1 MLNYAEALKYLEGV
15 SWLGIRP
22 GLERIEELLRRLG
35 SPERRCRYVHVAGT
49 NGKGSTSA
57 MLAAMLTAA
66 GYRTGLY
73 TSPHLL
79 RLTERMRIDGAE
91 ISPEELAGAV
101 AALARAAEGM
111 AEPCTEFELI
121 TAAALWWFAERGCD
135 KVSISEIVERAD
147 SSVGAFYG
155 HFKSKDELVT
165 RIWLDV
171 TTSIIAEDTERAAR
185 ITDKYE
191 FVDFLVERAK
201 ESLRNPVMN
210 SLYKY
215 CRMTPE
221 DARELSSYAS
231 RFLAMIRNMLN
242 SCAPNASEETL
253 WSYASLIHTIINARS
268 REGYD
273 QAYMRFSDSV
283 LRDAILAL
291 MDACS
296 ASVG

>member
-1 MLNYAEALKYLEGV
+1 MKRQQERALNT
-15 SWLGIRP
+15 RN
-22 GLERIEELLRRLG
+22 RI
-35 SPERRCRYVHVAGT
+35 
-49 NGKGSTSA
+49 
-57 MLAAMLTAA
+57 LTAA
-66 GYRTGLY
+66 
-73 TSPHLL
+73 
-79 RLTERMRIDGAE
+79 AE
-91 ISPEELAGAV
+91 L
-101 AALARAAEGM
+101 
-111 AEPCTEFELI
+111 
-121 TAAALWWFAERGCD
+121 FAEKDCNN
-135 KVSISEIVERAD
+135 VSISEIVERAD

-210 SLYKY
+210 SLYKN

-231 RFLAMIRNMLN
+231 RFLAMIRNMLS

-268 REGYD
+268 REGYN